1 MRILQLEPTSQP
13 RSDNQKLE
21 QFGEEKQLSLLRQLE
36 VFYAFLLRQSGQKAL
51 WRLTARLTNAILRI
65 LLCLPVAVRQE
76 RCDILIIHFLDP
88 DENAGLAEF
97 CQRVRSRFAEQKVV
111 FHKLMDFR
119 QQLRHLHIINP
130 PLSNQLS
137 NDTFY
142 LAPYPA
148 FIMAKYR
155 PSMLIVF
162 LEWNPAAILFY
173 VYAKR
178 IGATVINV
186 AHALTS
192 NSDRCSVQ
200 SFDYYF
206 LFGESSLEHLRKN
219 PIRIGSAK
227 LVQTGTINFSFRDD
241 RENSSGAFLYFSDWA
256 KRGYEELVESNLQ
269 VVYSWF
275 LERQPLLYIK
285 PHPLDDGRRVRALF
299 EKFSNVTVLDK
310 GIPLDVA
317 LSKVSF
323 SVVHWSTASLA
334 SAGLGKPVIAVNTD
348 PKFDD
353 TFLELEEFFGPVAS
367 TPAEITDRA
376 VEFSRDSQ
384 LWRNRSIKFARYHLK
399 ELFGAGQYIED
410 TLAAIYEGQEGLD
423 YTELPPTDKYPHS

>member
-1 MRILQLEPTSQP
+1 MEPTSQP
-13 RSDNQKLE
+13 RSNNQKVE
-21 QFGEEKQLSLLRQLE
+21 QFGEEKQSSLLRELE
-36 VFYAFLLRQSGQKAL
+36 VFYAFLLRQSGQKVL
-51 WRLTARLTNAILRI
+51 WRLTARLTNAILR
-65 LLCLPVAVRQE
+65 LLLQLPIAVRQE
-76 RCDILIIHFLDP
+76 KCDILIIHFLDP
-88 DENAGLAEF
+88 EENAGLAEF
-97 CQRVRSRFAEQKVV
+97 YQRISSRFAEQKVV

-119 QQLRHLHIINP
+119 QQLRHFHLINP
-130 PLSNQLS
+130 PLSSQLS

-148 FIMAKYR
+148 FLMAKYK
-155 PSMLIVF
+155 PSMLIIF

-192 NSDRCSVQ
+192 NSNRCSIQ

-206 LFGESSLEHLRKN
+206 LFGESSLSHLRNN

-227 LVQTGTINFSFRDD
+227 LVQTGTINFSLKDD
-241 RENSSGAFLYFSDWA
+241 RENLSGAFLYFSDWA

-275 LERQPLLYIK
+275 IERQPLLYIK
-285 PHPLDDGRRVRALF
+285 PHPLEDSRRVRSLF
-299 EKFSNVTVLDK
+299 NEFSNVTILDK
-310 GIPLDVA
+310 GIPLDFA

-323 SVVHWSTASLA
+323 SLVHWSTASLA
-334 SAGLGKPVIAVNTD
+334 SAALGKPVIAVNTD

-353 TFLELEEFFGPVAS
+353 TFLELGKFFGPVAS
-367 TPAEITDRA
+367 NPAEITAREE
-376 VEFSRDSQ
+376 EFSRDRQ
-384 LWRNRSIKFARYHLK
+384 LWRNRSIEFARYHLK
-399 ELFGAGQYIED
+399 EVSGAGQYIED
-410 TLAAIYEGQEGLD
+410 TLAAIYQGQEDFD
-423 YTELPPTDKYPHS
+423 YTELPPSGNYRDG